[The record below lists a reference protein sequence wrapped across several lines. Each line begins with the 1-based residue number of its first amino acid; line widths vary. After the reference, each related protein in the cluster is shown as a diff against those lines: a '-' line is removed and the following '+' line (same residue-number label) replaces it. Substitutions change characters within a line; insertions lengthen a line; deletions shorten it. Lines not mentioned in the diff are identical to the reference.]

1 MPQVQRFVVVSMKLT
16 LDLQGDV
23 THGAEE
29 KDHGKGG
36 KRKAGA
42 SLRQRL
48 EKRLKSA
55 REPGPA
61 HSRPSRGFV
70 FIK

>member
-1 MPQVQRFVVVSMKLT
+1 ML

-23 THGAEE
+23 TVVADD
-29 KDHGKGG
+29 KASGKAD

-48 EKRLKSA
+48 EKRLKAA

-61 HSRPSRGFV
+61 HSRPSKGFV

>member
-1 MPQVQRFVVVSMKLT
+1 MLDVQGEMIAVAHEANGK
-16 LDLQGDV
+16 
-23 THGAEE
+23 AE
-29 KDHGKGG
+29 

-42 SLRQRL
+42 NLRQRL

-61 HSRPSRGFV
+61 HSRPSKGFV